1 MPDKATICHSH
12 EKHPTIPHLI
22 SYTPPTLRPTHH
34 PMAKKL
40 GGSGLDV
47 GCEIHEI
54 SDGYIAC
61 GYMGSNN
68 GDVTGYHGFSRS
80 IQKPW
85 KYFLTRH
92 SRQYPCVLLKAL
104 PCKFAFWIFRAG
116 KCFAKVVMVNWIFQ
130 CCARG
135 FTLLWHVVKAE
146 KCFQGSL

>member
-1 MPDKATICHSH
+1 MKNILPFLILFLTLHPLSAQ
-12 EKHPTIPHLI
+12 PTIQWQ
-22 SYTPPTLRPTHH
+22 
-34 PMAKKL
+34 KNL

-116 KCFAKVVMVNWIFQ
+116 KCFAKVVMGNWIFQ